1 MIHVANFERFAFD
14 SLRFVLVL
22 SWVMTQ
28 QITLFEQ
35 STKTRRVWT
44 KGFSSVP
51 GLYGIILKNGL
62 WWESVA
68 DFCVFF
74 FGVSFQRCGFKAWGP
89 SMSMAGKV
97 WCSSST
103 KPMPFC
109 AVAVLGL
116 VPWVRTRAT
125 CPGGSNS
132 GLCGLKMNKST
143 TTSSRPPPPAATTR
157 TTATTTRK

>member
-51 GLYGIILKNGL
+51 GLYGDNFEKWHYDGKVLR
-62 WWESVA
+62 
-68 DFCVFF
+68 FF
-74 FGVSFQRCGFKAWGP
+74 VWFVGVSFQQYGFKAWGP

-125 CPGGSNS
+125 CPGGSKS

-143 TTSSRPPPPAATTR
+143 ITATSSSGSNN
-157 TTATTTRK
+157 